1 MIGVVLILIVMFV
14 AGPIGLF
21 LVAAIWS
28 GIFGWLVGSDA
39 DQRTTDGQASDS

>member
-1 MIGVVLILIVMFV
+1 MIGAVLILIVMFV

-28 GIFGWLVGSDA
+28 AIFGMLVGDAVAEDA
-39 DQRTTDGQASDS
+39 DGQVSAS